1 MRDLIRS
8 LLPVIIIISIF
19 STSVIIPANC
29 LARYEICK
37 QETFGDPGDDPTIAP
52 NPLTSSEQESALTA
66 TNIEKSDIESSLF
79 KVNLIILYNQLTNLI
94 F

>member
-1 MRDLIRS
+1 MRDLFRS
-8 LLPVIIIISIF
+8 ILPILIIITVF
-19 STSVIIPANC
+19 ATSVIIPANC

-79 KVNLIILYNQLTNLI
+79 KVNLLILYNQLTNLI